1 MEIELTTLLV
11 GKHIIITTHLFIVE
25 AFHVA
30 LICEN

>member
-11 GKHIIITTHLFIVE
+11 GTDIIIITHLFIVE